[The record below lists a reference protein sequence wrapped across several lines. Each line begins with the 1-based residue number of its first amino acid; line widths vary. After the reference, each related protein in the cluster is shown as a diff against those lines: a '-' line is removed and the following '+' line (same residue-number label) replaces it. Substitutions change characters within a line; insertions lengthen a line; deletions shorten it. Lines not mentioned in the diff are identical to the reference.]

1 MKQNYFDFII
11 CGGGASGLLLLKAL
25 REDSFFNNRSILLI
39 EKENKNKNDRTW
51 SYWESLDGPFDS
63 MVTKKWSEAQF
74 CSHNLNFEF
83 DLDPFQYKM
92 LRSAVVYRKILDK
105 YITAKNTTFL
115 KAEVK
120 DIVSKKNLTEI
131 ITSDGKFQS
140 EKVFSSIFEPKSMM
154 NQKKYPVLQQHFVG
168 WFIKTKNASFD
179 PRKILFMDFDIPQF
193 QETRFLYV
201 LPIDESN
208 ALVEY
213 TLFSENLLHFDDYE
227 TGIVDYLNSKGIT
240 EFEITEK
247 EKGNIPMTCFPFE
260 QFNTQ
265 NLLHIGTAGG
275 WTKATTGFTFM
286 NTRRNIRRLIPY
298 LKAGDNLNDFKI
310 SNRFRFYDLLFLD
323 VLKKYNS
330 HGSGLFSSMF
340 KNNPPVRIFRFLDEK
355 TNYLEELKILT
366 SFSFIQITWFLKAL
380 INRIF
385 KIFAPL
391 N

>member
-74 CSHNLNFEF
+74 CSQNLNFEF
-83 DLDPFQYKM
+83 DLNPFQYKM
-92 LRSAVVYRKILDK
+92 LRSAVVYQKIFNK